1 VAPGEPDGSAL
12 VAIVR
17 ARNRDRRE
25 SRGLWQEFIYN
36 LILPDYDEAL
46 RPDSVVHYAE
56 RRHLVY
62 LIRHTWGAFAV
73 LLGAFAVLS
82 LTEGPAAIL
91 SVVAA
96 TASLVYILW
105 TAVHWAVVVLYV
117 TERRLLEVGGFFSM
131 SIALLPLTKLTD
143 LKFEQG
149 ALGRLFTYGSI
160 RVETAGQVQALSL
173 IADVRLPLLF
183 YQRINQPPGTP
194 TDPGDD

>member
-1 VAPGEPDGSAL
+1 MWRSCQSQRPP
-12 VAIVR
+12 R
-17 ARNRDRRE
+17 
-25 SRGLWQEFIYN
+25 SRGLWQEFVYN
-36 LILPDYDEAL
+36 LILPDYDQAL

-56 RRHLVY
+56 RRHLIF
-62 LIRHTWGAFAV
+62 LIRHTWGAFLV
-73 LLGAFAVLS
+73 LLLAFVVLS
-82 LTEGPAAIL
+82 FAGGWAAIL

-96 TASLVYILW
+96 TASLAYVLW

-149 ALGRLFTYGSI
+149 FFGRLFTYGSI
-160 RVETAGQVQALSL
+160 RVETAGQVQALST

-183 YQRINQPPGTP
+183 YEQISTPPGTAP
-194 TDPGDD
+194 DPGDD

>member
-1 VAPGEPDGSAL
+1 MWRSYVAGG
-12 VAIVR
+12 
-17 ARNRDRRE
+17 RDRRE

-56 RRHLVY
+56 RRHLIF
-62 LIRHTWGAFAV
+62 LIRHTWGAFLVLLARRRRAV
-73 LLGAFAVLS
+73 LRRGLGGHPQRAW
-82 LTEGPAAIL
+82 PPPR
-91 SVVAA
+91 
-96 TASLVYILW
+96 ASLYILW

-149 ALGRLFTYGSI
+149 FLGPAVHLR
-160 RVETAGQVQALSL
+160 
-173 IADVRLPLLF
+173 
-183 YQRINQPPGTP
+183 QRSAWRRPARSRPCRRSPTSACRCSSTSEISQPPGTP
-194 TDPGDD
+194 ADPGDD